1 MSVPS
6 SYQVTRPLGALLPTA
21 SLLLRFLATILQ
33 TVLLALSLIF
43 SLLAVPL
50 VIPELLQR
58 LLRLGSSALSSV
70 ADGLARP
77 RRGVNIPHAAVQ
89 QLPEKKDEEQQPW
102 NGRPGAVFP
111 RKAV

>member
-6 SYQVTRPLGALLPTA
+6 SYQVARPLGALLPTV
-21 SLLLRFLATILQ
+21 SLLLRFLVTILQ
-33 TVLLALSLIF
+33 TFLLALSLFF

-50 VIPELLQR
+50 VVPELLQR
-58 LLRLGSSALSSV
+58 LLRLGSSAMSSV

-77 RRGVNIPHAAVQ
+77 RRGVNVTHVAVQ
-89 QLPEKKDEEQQPW
+89 QLPEKKDEEQPVW
-102 NGRPGAVFP
+102 NGRPGAMFP